1 MAGWYN
7 RNGNAPYLSKA
18 VGVRCLCHP
27 NVQKPL
33 RPFVIY
39 PPRVALARLSDAER
53 GVTESAMAPVPL
65 RLRHLDAPLHHRPNT
80 SSTWSRPKDYSQSHN
95 VARPMHMGI
104 ETWSPD
110 GLWDEVQRSPQ
121 RCSQA
126 FRSSQKRT
134 ADLHIYKAGDPR
146 RTLSPDVFHADFL
159 PQAVAHANGVHVR
172 EPARPNMVFESR
184 SDRIAGPRRQNR
196 PALLADLPPRRI
208 DHPPSARD
216 HPPLSTRPS
225 TVDPANHAA
234 ASPRSATARP
244 RERHAL
250 RVTTGVAAAWLARST
265 VDGQGSGGWS
275 RADRDQ
281 GTTHKRFLSRRQP
294 FADAGQAFEPHSLG
308 VQRYLCNMCTRPHA
322 ATPPRTPTSA
332 AATLSHACEPHAVGR
347 YSSGAPGTPRF
358 FHAPAAGGLK
368 EQLRV
373 SPHPPSR
380 CRAPFP
386 CSPAC
391 SRAHTNLHHFLTG
404 TAPDPGRPAR
414 TWVAVCSLL
423 TSATI

>member
-1 MAGWYN
+1 MTS
-7 RNGNAPYLSKA
+7 P
-18 VGVRCLCHP
+18 
-27 NVQKPL
+27 PL
-33 RPFVIY
+33 
-39 PPRVALARLSDAER
+39 
-53 GVTESAMAPVPL
+53 TESAMAPFPL

-80 SSTWSRPKDYSQSHN
+80 CSTWSKPKDYSQSHN
-95 VARPMHMGI
+95 VARPMQTGI

-146 RTLSPDVFHADFL
+146 RALSPDVFHAGFL

-234 ASPRSATARP
+234 ASPRSSTARP
-244 RERHAL
+244 RERRAL

-275 RADRDQ
+275 RADSGQ
-281 GTTHKRFLSRRQP
+281 GPTHKRFLSRRQP

-308 VQRYLCNMCTRPHA
+308 VQRYLCNMCTRAHA
-322 ATPPRTPTSA
+322 ATPPRTHTFA

-358 FHAPAAGGLK
+358 FHAPVAGGLK

-373 SPHPPSR
+373 SPHPISLQSTFPRARPHRSR
-380 CRAPFP
+380 AHPKLRATTSSQARPPTPVVRHAPGLRSAP
-386 CSPAC
+386 CSPRPRFSDLPA
-391 SRAHTNLHHFLTG
+391 
-404 TAPDPGRPAR
+404 DPRPHVHVGAKGNFHGS
-414 TWVAVCSLL
+414 AV
-423 TSATI
+423 

>member
-1 MAGWYN
+1 
-7 RNGNAPYLSKA
+7 
-18 VGVRCLCHP
+18 
-27 NVQKPL
+27 
-33 RPFVIY
+33 
-39 PPRVALARLSDAER
+39 
-53 GVTESAMAPVPL
+53 MAPVPL

-80 SSTWSRPKDYSQSHN
+80 CSTWSRPKDFSQSHT
-95 VARPMHMGI
+95 VSRPMQTGI

-134 ADLHIYKAGDPR
+134 ADLHIYTAGDPR

-184 SDRIAGPRRQNR
+184 SDRFAGPRRQNR
-196 PALLADLPPRRI
+196 PALLADLPSRRI

-234 ASPRSATARP
+234 ASPKSATARP

-275 RADRDQ
+275 RADSDH
-281 GTTHKRFLSRRQP
+281 GPTHKRFLSRRQP

-308 VQRYLCNMCTRPHA
+308 VQRYLCNMCTRAHA
-322 ATPPRTPTSA
+322 ATPPRTRGAHLRRRDSFTLLRTARRRQVFVGCARHPSLLPRPCCRRPQGA
-332 AATLSHACEPHAVGR
+332 ASGKSPPHLA
-347 YSSGAPGTPRF
+347 
-358 FHAPAAGGLK
+358 
-368 EQLRV
+368 
-373 SPHPPSR
+373 
-380 CRAPFP
+380 APFP
-386 CSPAC
+386 CSPA
-391 SRAHTNLHHFLTG
+391 SLLRAPETSCHHFLTG

-414 TWVAVCSLL
+414 TWVAVCSLF
-423 TSATI
+423 TSAAI